1 MRPTNNAGT
10 GDELACGVVHKI
22 PNLDSLKRR
31 VAGVPVPAAGESLAE
46 TRTTEPNISEN
57 RQNIYL
63 IFINKTF
70 VI

>member
-46 TRTTEPNISEN
+46 TGTTELSIIKK
-57 RQNIYL
+57 RHKKFL